1 MHVGPISI
9 GELLP
14 IVPKSRKRRLPFVFA
29 GSPIAATEPLGV
41 AATVRG
47 AITAM
52 SASWVAGATTLGWQ

>member
-29 GSPIAATEPLGV
+29 GFPIV
-41 AATVRG
+41 ASGALSAPAQARG
-47 AITAM
+47 
-52 SASWVAGATTLGWQ
+52 